1 MARMPTR
8 RPWLRAGLAA
18 GVLAAA
24 GVRPLTAQ
32 PARTDRQARDEL
44 PGFNDFLFDETGR
57 LLDVPYVPTR
67 VEVVDRMLDLAQVR
81 ADDRLLDLGCGDGR
95 IVIRAAQRFG
105 CRGLGID
112 IDPLRIA
119 EARENART
127 ARVTDLVSF
136 EIGNLFETDLSQASV
151 ITMYLLPQIN
161 LRLRPRL
168 LEQARPGTRLVSHD
182 FDMGTWMPERS
193 EKVGSSMVYLW
204 RIPPR
209 EASPR

>member
-1 MARMPTR
+1 MSIAPARR
-8 RPWLRAGLAA
+8 QWLRAALAA
-18 GVLAAA
+18 GAVVGGARPAAA
-24 GVRPLTAQ
+24 Q
-32 PARTDRQARDEL
+32 PERIRSDSRDAL

-105 CRGLGID
+105 CRGIGID
-112 IDPLRIA
+112 IDPARIA
-119 EARENART
+119 EARENARA
-127 ARVTDLVSF
+127 ARVTGLVSF
-136 EIGNLFETDLSQASV
+136 ELGNLFEADLSQASV
-151 ITMYLLPQIN
+151 ITMYLLPQVN

-168 LEQARPGTRLVSHD
+168 FEQARPGTRVVSHD
-182 FDMGTWMPERS
+182 FDMGAWEPERS

-209 EASPR
+209 AETAR